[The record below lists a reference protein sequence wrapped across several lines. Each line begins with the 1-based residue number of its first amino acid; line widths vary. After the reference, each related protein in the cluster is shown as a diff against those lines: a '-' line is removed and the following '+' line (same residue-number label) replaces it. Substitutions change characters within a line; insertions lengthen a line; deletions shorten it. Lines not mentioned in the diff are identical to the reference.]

1 MSVLAIIPSVLSLI
15 GNGIKGFLGIK
26 QNQLETFVKGMD
38 LIKQVDMNDAAQRNA
53 AMATIVADAN
63 SESWLARSWRPI
75 TMLVFVGLL
84 VARYFGYV
92 PSNMLPEDITW
103 MNNMIE
109 FGILGY
115 GGSRTLEKVV
125 SSINL
130 SVLLNRVLGG
140 K

>member
-26 QNQLETFVKGMD
+26 QNQLETFVKGID

-92 PSNMLPEDITW
+92 PSNMSPEDITW

-125 SSINL
+125 SSVNL
-130 SVLLNRVLGG
+130 SVLLNKVLGG